1 MLGQEFVV
9 LSFTYDGSVWSG
21 NPVGGAILSV
31 GLVGVFDSDDKA
43 IKVSRDIAKEIGMP
57 EEKMRNGLIDFIP
70 IDSDGKYIDPDTVGR
85 DPDYVFCIYCRAVTV
100 NERLRP
106 GS

>member
-9 LSFTYDGSVWSG
+9 LSLTYDGSIWNDPG
-21 NPVGGAILSV
+21 EDALLAV
-31 GLVGVFDSDDKA
+31 GLVGVFDSDNKA

-57 EEKMRNGLIDFIP
+57 EEEMWSGLIDIIP
-70 IDSDGKYIDPDTVGR
+70 VDSDGKYMDPDTVGR
-85 DPDYVFCIYCRAVTV
+85 DPDYVVRIYCRAVTV